1 MKRVIVAAVL
11 AISIMGS
18 ASVASA
24 SAGTNDSATSTATST
39 TTSTTTSTI
48 ATTITSPTTETVFV
62 EVAPVPAKS
71 GTGRR
76 IVYANR
82 QQRVWV
88 INTNNKVIR
97 TFLVSGML
105 RQPGKG
111 TFRVFSKSPSSFSPE
126 FAGVT
131 FRFMTRFAIGRNGGN
146 VGFHEIPLRYG
157 KLMQTVDE
165 LGAFKGSGCLRSS
178 TQDARFIYRWA
189 TLGTKVVV
197 VP

>member
-1 MKRVIVAAVL
+1 MKRMIVATVL
-11 AISIMGS
+11 ALSIMGS

-24 SAGTNDSATSTATST
+24 SAGSSD
-39 TTSTTTSTI
+39 
-48 ATTITSPTTETVFV
+48 ATTTTETVLV
-62 EVAPVPAKS
+62 EVAPVPIKS

-88 INTNNKVIR
+88 INADNEVIR

-105 RQPGKG
+105 GQPGNG
-111 TFRVFSKSPSSFSPE
+111 TFSVFSKSPTSYSPE

-146 VGFHEIPLRYG
+146 IGFHEIPVRNN
-157 KLMQTVDE
+157 KPMQTVDE

-178 TQDARFIYRWA
+178 TQDALFIYQWA

>member
-1 MKRVIVAAVL
+1 MKRMIVATVL
-11 AISIMGS
+11 ALSIMGS

-24 SAGTNDSATSTATST
+24 SAGSSD
-39 TTSTTTSTI
+39 
-48 ATTITSPTTETVFV
+48 ATTTTETVLV

-71 GTGRR
+71 GFGRR

-88 INTNNKVIR
+88 INADNEVIR
-97 TFLVSGML
+97 TFPVSGML
-105 RQPGKG
+105 GQPGKG
-111 TFRVFSKSPSSFSPE
+111 TFSVFSKSPTSYSSE

-146 VGFHEIPLRYG
+146 IGFHEIPVRNN
-157 KLMQTVDE
+157 KPMQTVDE

-178 TQDARFIYRWA
+178 TQDALFVYRWA

>member
-1 MKRVIVAAVL
+1 MKRVIAASVL
-11 AISIMGS
+11 ALLIMGS

-24 SAGTNDSATSTATST
+24 SAGSIGET
-39 TTSTTTSTI
+39 TTTTT
-48 ATTITSPTTETVFV
+48 TTTTPVLV
-62 EVAPVPAKS
+62 EAVPVPIKS

-88 INTNNKVIR
+88 INADNEVIR
-97 TFLVSGML
+97 TFPVSGML
-105 RQPGKG
+105 GQPGNG
-111 TFRVFSKSPSSFSPE
+111 TFSVFSKSPTSFSPE

-146 VGFHEIPLRYG
+146 IGFHEIPIRNS
-157 KLMQTVDE
+157 KPMQTVDE

-178 TQDARFIYRWA
+178 TKDALFIYQWA

>member
-1 MKRVIVAAVL
+1 MKRVIAGAVL
-11 AISIMGS
+11 ALLIMGS
-18 ASVASA
+18 SSVASA
-24 SAGTNDSATSTATST
+24 SAGSIGET
-39 TTSTTTSTI
+39 TTTTT
-48 ATTITSPTTETVFV
+48 TVLV
-62 EVAPVPAKS
+62 EVAPVPVRS

-88 INTNNKVIR
+88 INEQNEVIR

-105 RQPGKG
+105 GQPGKG
-111 TFRVFSKSPSSFSPE
+111 TFRVFSKSPTSYSPE

-146 VGFHEIPLRYG
+146 IGFHEIPVRN
-157 KLMQTVDE
+157 KKPMQTVDE

-178 TQDARFIYRWA
+178 TQDAIFIYQWA
-189 TLGTKVVV
+189 KIGTKVVV

>member
-1 MKRVIVAAVL
+1 MKRVIAVAVFTF
-11 AISIMGS
+11 SIMGS

-24 SAGTNDSATSTATST
+24 SAGTSDA
-39 TTSTTTSTI
+39 TTSTTAPT
-48 ATTITSPTTETVFV
+48 TTETDLV

-71 GTGRR
+71 GVGRR

-88 INTNNKVIR
+88 INADNEVIR
-97 TFLVSGML
+97 TFPVSGML
-105 RQPGKG
+105 GQPGKG
-111 TFRVFSKSPSSFSPE
+111 TFSVFSKSPTSYSPE

-146 VGFHEIPLRYG
+146 IGFHEIPVHNN
-157 KLMQTVDE
+157 KPMQTVDE

-178 TQDARFIYRWA
+178 TKDALFIYQWA

>member
-1 MKRVIVAAVL
+1 MKRMIAASVL
-11 AISIMGS
+11 ALLIMGS

-24 SAGTNDSATSTATST
+24 SAGSIGET
-39 TTSTTTSTI
+39 TTTTT
-48 ATTITSPTTETVFV
+48 TTPVLV
-62 EVAPVPAKS
+62 EAAPVPIKS

-88 INTNNKVIR
+88 INADNEVIR
-97 TFLVSGML
+97 TFPVSGML
-105 RQPGKG
+105 GQPGNG
-111 TFRVFSKSPSSFSPE
+111 TFSVFSKSPTSYSTE

-146 VGFHEIPLRYG
+146 IGFHEIPIRNS
-157 KLMQTVDE
+157 KPMQTVDE

-178 TQDARFIYRWA
+178 TKDALFIYQWA

>member
-1 MKRVIVAAVL
+1 MKRVIAVAVL
-11 AISIMGS
+11 ALSIMGS

-24 SAGTNDSATSTATST
+24 SAGSSD
-39 TTSTTTSTI
+39 
-48 ATTITSPTTETVFV
+48 ATTTTETVLV
-62 EVAPVPAKS
+62 EVAPVPIKS

-88 INTNNKVIR
+88 INADNEVIR

-105 RQPGKG
+105 GQPGNG
-111 TFRVFSKSPSSFSPE
+111 TFSVFSKSPTSYSPE

-146 VGFHEIPLRYG
+146 IGFHEIPIRNS
-157 KLMQTVDE
+157 KPMQTVDE

-178 TQDARFIYRWA
+178 TQDALFIYQWA

>member
-1 MKRVIVAAVL
+1 MKRVIVLTVL
-11 AISIMGS
+11 AVSIMGS

-24 SAGTNDSATSTATST
+24 SADTTDSTTST
-39 TTSTTTSTI
+39 TTSTTT
-48 ATTITSPTTETVFV
+48 TVLV
-62 EVAPVPAKS
+62 DVAPVPAKS

-88 INTNNKVIR
+88 INADNEVIR
-97 TFLVSGML
+97 TFPVSGML
-105 RQPGKG
+105 GQPGNG
-111 TFRVFSKSPSSFSPE
+111 TFSVFSKSPTSYSPE

-146 VGFHEIPLRYG
+146 IGFHEIPIRNS
-157 KLMQTVDE
+157 KPMQTVDE

-178 TQDARFIYRWA
+178 TQDARFIYQWA

>member
-1 MKRVIVAAVL
+1 MKRVIAGAVL
-11 AISIMGS
+11 ALLIMGS
-18 ASVASA
+18 SSVASA
-24 SAGTNDSATSTATST
+24 SAGSIGET
-39 TTSTTTSTI
+39 TTTTT
-48 ATTITSPTTETVFV
+48 TVLA
-62 EVAPVPAKS
+62 EVAPVPVRS

-88 INTNNKVIR
+88 INEQNEVIR

-105 RQPGKG
+105 GQPGKG
-111 TFRVFSKSPSSFSPE
+111 TFRVFSKSPTSYSPE

-131 FRFMTRFAIGRNGGN
+131 FRYMTRFAIGRNGGN
-146 VGFHEIPLRYG
+146 IGFHEIPVRNN
-157 KLMQTVDE
+157 KPMQTVEE

-178 TQDARFIYRWA
+178 TQDAIFIYQWA
-189 TLGTKVVV
+189 KIGTKVVV

>member
-1 MKRVIVAAVL
+1 MKRVIAAAVL
-11 AISIMGS
+11 ALSIMSS
-18 ASVASA
+18 ADVASA
-24 SAGTNDSATSTATST
+24 SAGSIGET
-39 TTSTTTSTI
+39 TTTTT
-48 ATTITSPTTETVFV
+48 TTTTTVLV
-62 EVAPVPAKS
+62 EVAPVPVGS

-88 INTNNKVIR
+88 INENNEVIR

-105 RQPGKG
+105 GQPGKG
-111 TFRVFSKSPSSFSPE
+111 TFRVFSKSPTSFSPE

-146 VGFHEIPLRYG
+146 IGFHEIPVRN
-157 KLMQTVDE
+157 KKPMQTVEE

-178 TQDARFIYRWA
+178 TQDAIFIYQWA
-189 TLGTKVVV
+189 KIGTKVVV

>member
-1 MKRVIVAAVL
+1 MKRVIAASVL
-11 AISIMGS
+11 ALLIMGS

-24 SAGTNDSATSTATST
+24 SAGSSDST
-39 TTSTTTSTI
+39 TTTTT
-48 ATTITSPTTETVFV
+48 VLV
-62 EVAPVPAKS
+62 EAAPVPIKS

-88 INTNNKVIR
+88 INADNEVIR
-97 TFLVSGML
+97 TFPVSGML
-105 RQPGKG
+105 GQPGNG
-111 TFRVFSKSPSSFSPE
+111 TFSVFSKSPSSYSPE

-146 VGFHEIPLRYG
+146 IGFHEIPIRNS
-157 KLMQTVDE
+157 KPMQTVDE

-178 TQDARFIYRWA
+178 TKDALFIYQWA

-197 VP
+197 IP

>member
-1 MKRVIVAAVL
+1 MKRVIAGAVL
-11 AISIMGS
+11 ALLIMGS
-18 ASVASA
+18 SSVASA
-24 SAGTNDSATSTATST
+24 SAGSIGET
-39 TTSTTTSTI
+39 TTTTT
-48 ATTITSPTTETVFV
+48 TTTTTVLA
-62 EVAPVPAKS
+62 EVVPVPVRS

-88 INTNNKVIR
+88 INEQNEVIR

-105 RQPGKG
+105 GQPGKG
-111 TFRVFSKSPSSFSPE
+111 TFRVFSKSPTSFSPE

-146 VGFHEIPLRYG
+146 IGFHEIPVRNN
-157 KLMQTVDE
+157 KPMQTVEE

-178 TQDARFIYRWA
+178 TQDAIFIYQWA
-189 TLGTKVVV
+189 KIGTKVVV

>member
-1 MKRVIVAAVL
+1 MKRIIAAAVFVL
-11 AISIMGS
+11 SMMGS
-18 ASVASA
+18 TSVASA
-24 SAGTNDSATSTATST
+24 SAGSIGET
-39 TTSTTTSTI
+39 TTTTT
-48 ATTITSPTTETVFV
+48 TTTVLV
-62 EVAPVPAKS
+62 EVAPVPIKS

-88 INTNNKVIR
+88 INEKNEVIR

-105 RQPGKG
+105 GQPGKG
-111 TFRVFSKSPSSFSPE
+111 TFRVFSKSPTSFSPE

-146 VGFHEIPLRYG
+146 IGFHEIPIRNN
-157 KLMQTVDE
+157 KPMQTVEE

-178 TQDARFIYRWA
+178 TQDAIFIYQWA
-189 TLGTKVVV
+189 KIGTKVVV

>member
-1 MKRVIVAAVL
+1 MKRVIAASVL
-11 AISIMGS
+11 ALLIMGS

-24 SAGTNDSATSTATST
+24 SAGSSDST
-39 TTSTTTSTI
+39 TTTTTVLVK
-48 ATTITSPTTETVFV
+48 A
-62 EVAPVPAKS
+62 APVPIKS

-88 INTNNKVIR
+88 INADNEVIR
-97 TFLVSGML
+97 TFPVSGML
-105 RQPGKG
+105 GQPGNG
-111 TFRVFSKSPSSFSPE
+111 TFSVFSKSPSSYSPE

-146 VGFHEIPLRYG
+146 IGFHEIPIRNS
-157 KLMQTVDE
+157 KPMQTVDE

-178 TQDARFIYRWA
+178 TQDALFIYQWA

>member
-1 MKRVIVAAVL
+1 MKRVIAVTVL
-11 AISIMGS
+11 ALSITGS

-24 SAGTNDSATSTATST
+24 SSGSSD
-39 TTSTTTSTI
+39 
-48 ATTITSPTTETVFV
+48 ATTTTETVLV

-71 GTGRR
+71 GVGRR

-88 INTNNKVIR
+88 INANNEVVR
-97 TFLVSGML
+97 TFPVSGML
-105 RQPGKG
+105 GQPGNG
-111 TFRVFSKSPSSFSPE
+111 TFSVFSKSPTSYSPE

-146 VGFHEIPLRYG
+146 IGFHEIPIRNS
-157 KLMQTVDE
+157 KPMQTVDE

-178 TQDARFIYRWA
+178 TKDALFIYQWA

>member
-1 MKRVIVAAVL
+1 MKRVIAGAVL
-11 AISIMGS
+11 ALLIMGS
-18 ASVASA
+18 SSVASV
-24 SAGTNDSATSTATST
+24 SAGSIGETTTTTATT
-39 TTSTTTSTI
+39 TT
-48 ATTITSPTTETVFV
+48 TVLA
-62 EVAPVPAKS
+62 EVAPVPVRS

-88 INTNNKVIR
+88 INEQNEVIR

-105 RQPGKG
+105 GQPGKG
-111 TFRVFSKSPSSFSPE
+111 TFRVFSKSPTSYSPE

-146 VGFHEIPLRYG
+146 IGFHEIPVRNN
-157 KLMQTVDE
+157 KPMQTVEE

-178 TQDARFIYRWA
+178 TQDAIFIYQWA
-189 TLGTKVVV
+189 KIGTKVVV

>member
-1 MKRVIVAAVL
+1 MKRVIAGAVL
-11 AISIMGS
+11 ALLIMGS
-18 ASVASA
+18 SSVASA
-24 SAGTNDSATSTATST
+24 SAGSIGET
-39 TTSTTTSTI
+39 TTTTT
-48 ATTITSPTTETVFV
+48 TTTTTVLV
-62 EVAPVPAKS
+62 EVAPVPVRS

-88 INTNNKVIR
+88 INEQNEVIR

-105 RQPGKG
+105 GQPGKG
-111 TFRVFSKSPSSFSPE
+111 TFRVFSKSPTSYSPE

-146 VGFHEIPLRYG
+146 IGFHEIPIRN
-157 KLMQTVDE
+157 KRPMQTVDE

-178 TQDARFIYRWA
+178 TQDAIFIYQWA
-189 TLGTKVVV
+189 KIGTKVVV

>member
-1 MKRVIVAAVL
+1 MKRMIAVAVL
-11 AISIMGS
+11 ALTIMGS

-24 SAGTNDSATSTATST
+24 SAGSSD
-39 TTSTTTSTI
+39 
-48 ATTITSPTTETVFV
+48 ATTTTETVLV
-62 EVAPVPAKS
+62 EVAPVPIKS

-88 INTNNKVIR
+88 INADNEVIR
-97 TFLVSGML
+97 TFPVSGML
-105 RQPGKG
+105 GQPGNG
-111 TFRVFSKSPSSFSPE
+111 TFSVFSKSPTSYSPE

-146 VGFHEIPLRYG
+146 IGFHEIPIRNS
-157 KLMQTVDE
+157 KPMQTVDE

-178 TQDARFIYRWA
+178 TKDALFIYQWA

>member
-1 MKRVIVAAVL
+1 MKRVIAGAVL
-11 AISIMGS
+11 ALLIMGS
-18 ASVASA
+18 SSVASA
-24 SAGTNDSATSTATST
+24 SAGSIGET
-39 TTSTTTSTI
+39 TTTTT
-48 ATTITSPTTETVFV
+48 TTTTTVLV
-62 EVAPVPAKS
+62 EVAPVPVGS
-71 GTGRR
+71 GNGRR

-88 INTNNKVIR
+88 INENNEVIR

-105 RQPGKG
+105 GQPGKG
-111 TFRVFSKSPSSFSPE
+111 TFRVFSKSPTSFSPE

-146 VGFHEIPLRYG
+146 IGFHEIPVRN
-157 KLMQTVDE
+157 KKPMQTVDE

-178 TQDARFIYRWA
+178 TQDAIFIYQWA
-189 TLGTKVVV
+189 KIGTKVVV

>member
-1 MKRVIVAAVL
+1 MKRVIVVTVL
-11 AISIMGS
+11 ALSIMGS
-18 ASVASA
+18 VSVASA
-24 SAGTNDSATSTATST
+24 SVGSSD
-39 TTSTTTSTI
+39 
-48 ATTITSPTTETVFV
+48 ATTTTETVLV
-62 EVAPVPAKS
+62 EVAPVPNKS

-88 INTNNKVIR
+88 INADNKVIR
-97 TFLVSGML
+97 TFPVSGML
-105 RQPGKG
+105 GQPGNG
-111 TFRVFSKSPSSFSPE
+111 TFSVFSKSPTSYSPE

-146 VGFHEIPLRYG
+146 IGFHEIPIRNS
-157 KLMQTVDE
+157 KPMQTVDE

-178 TQDARFIYRWA
+178 TKDALFIYQWA

>member
-1 MKRVIVAAVL
+1 MKRVIAVTVL
-11 AISIMGS
+11 ALSIMGS

-24 SAGTNDSATSTATST
+24 SAGSSD
-39 TTSTTTSTI
+39 
-48 ATTITSPTTETVFV
+48 ATTTTETVLV
-62 EVAPVPAKS
+62 EVAQVPAKS
-71 GTGRR
+71 GVGRR

-88 INTNNKVIR
+88 INADNEVIR
-97 TFLVSGML
+97 TFPVSGML
-105 RQPGKG
+105 GQPGNG
-111 TFRVFSKSPSSFSPE
+111 TFSVFSKSPTSYSPE

-146 VGFHEIPLRYG
+146 IGFHEIPIRNS
-157 KLMQTVDE
+157 KPMQTVDE

-178 TQDARFIYRWA
+178 TKDALFIYQWA

>member
-1 MKRVIVAAVL
+1 MKRMFAALVIAL
-11 AISIMGS
+11 SIVGS
-18 ASVASA
+18 ASVAQA
-24 SAGTNDSATSTATST
+24 SAGSSDAT
-39 TTSTTTSTI
+39 TTTTPTN
-48 ATTITSPTTETVFV
+48 ITPTTESALV
-62 EVAPVPAKS
+62 EVAPVPANS
-71 GTGRR
+71 GVGRR

-88 INTNNKVIR
+88 INGDNEVIR
-97 TFLVSGML
+97 VFPVSGML
-105 RQPGKG
+105 GQPGKG
-111 TFRVFSKSPSSFSPE
+111 NFAVFSKSPSSYSPE

-146 VGFHEIPLRYG
+146 IGFHEIPIRNN
-157 KLMQTVDE
+157 KPMQTVDE

-178 TQDARFIYRWA
+178 TQDALFIYKWA

>member
-1 MKRVIVAAVL
+1 MKRVIAASVL
-11 AISIMGS
+11 ALLIMGS

-24 SAGTNDSATSTATST
+24 SAGSIGET
-39 TTSTTTSTI
+39 TTTTT
-48 ATTITSPTTETVFV
+48 TTTPVLV
-62 EVAPVPAKS
+62 EAVPVPIKS

-88 INTNNKVIR
+88 INADNEVIR
-97 TFLVSGML
+97 TFPVSGML
-105 RQPGKG
+105 GQPGNG
-111 TFRVFSKSPSSFSPE
+111 TFSVFSKSPTSFSPE

-146 VGFHEIPLRYG
+146 IGFHEIPIRNS
-157 KLMQTVDE
+157 KPMQTVDE

-178 TQDARFIYRWA
+178 TKDALFIYQWA

>member
-1 MKRVIVAAVL
+1 MKRVIAGAVL
-11 AISIMGS
+11 ALLIMGS
-18 ASVASA
+18 SSVASA
-24 SAGTNDSATSTATST
+24 SAGSIGETTTTTATT
-39 TTSTTTSTI
+39 TT
-48 ATTITSPTTETVFV
+48 TVLA
-62 EVAPVPAKS
+62 EVAPVPVRS

-88 INTNNKVIR
+88 INEQNEVIR

-105 RQPGKG
+105 GQPGKG
-111 TFRVFSKSPSSFSPE
+111 TFRVFSKSPTSYSPE

-146 VGFHEIPLRYG
+146 IGFHEIPVRNN
-157 KLMQTVDE
+157 KPMQTVEE

-178 TQDARFIYRWA
+178 TQDAIFIYQWA
-189 TLGTKVVV
+189 KIGTKVVV

>member
-1 MKRVIVAAVL
+1 MKRVIAVAAF
-11 AISIMGS
+11 AFSIMGS

-24 SAGTNDSATSTATST
+24 SAGTTDS
-39 TTSTTTSTI
+39 TTSTTT
-48 ATTITSPTTETVFV
+48 TVLV
-62 EVAPVPAKS
+62 EDAPVPAKS
-71 GTGRR
+71 GAGRR

-88 INTNNKVIR
+88 INADNEVIR
-97 TFLVSGML
+97 TFPVSGML
-105 RQPGKG
+105 GQPGKG
-111 TFRVFSKSPSSFSPE
+111 TFNVFSKSPTSYSPE

-146 VGFHEIPLRYG
+146 IGFHEIPVRNN
-157 KLMQTVDE
+157 KPMQTVDE
-165 LGAFKGSGCLRSS
+165 LGTFKGSGCLRSS
-178 TQDARFIYRWA
+178 TQDALFIYRWA

>member
-1 MKRVIVAAVL
+1 MKRVIAGAVL
-11 AISIMGS
+11 ALLIMGS
-18 ASVASA
+18 SSVASA
-24 SAGTNDSATSTATST
+24 SAGSIGET
-39 TTSTTTSTI
+39 TTTTT
-48 ATTITSPTTETVFV
+48 TVLA
-62 EVAPVPAKS
+62 EVVPVPVRS

-88 INTNNKVIR
+88 INENNEVIR

-105 RQPGKG
+105 GQPGKG
-111 TFRVFSKSPSSFSPE
+111 TFRVFSKSPTSFSPE

-146 VGFHEIPLRYG
+146 IGFHEIPVRN
-157 KLMQTVDE
+157 KKPMQTVDE

-178 TQDARFIYRWA
+178 TQDAIFIYQWA
-189 TLGTKVVV
+189 KIGTKVVV

>member
-1 MKRVIVAAVL
+1 MKRVIAASVL
-11 AISIMGS
+11 ALLIMGS

-24 SAGTNDSATSTATST
+24 SAGSIGET
-39 TTSTTTSTI
+39 
-48 ATTITSPTTETVFV
+48 TTITTTTTPVLV
-62 EVAPVPAKS
+62 ESAPVPIKS

-88 INTNNKVIR
+88 INADNEVIR
-97 TFLVSGML
+97 TFPVSGML
-105 RQPGKG
+105 GQPGNG
-111 TFRVFSKSPSSFSPE
+111 TFSVFSKSPTSYSPE

-146 VGFHEIPLRYG
+146 IGFHEIPIRYS
-157 KLMQTVDE
+157 KPMQTVDE
-165 LGAFKGSGCLRSS
+165 LGEFKGSGCLRSS
-178 TQDARFIYRWA
+178 TKDALFIYQWA

>member
-1 MKRVIVAAVL
+1 MKRVIAGAVL
-11 AISIMGS
+11 ALLIMGS
-18 ASVASA
+18 SSVASA
-24 SAGTNDSATSTATST
+24 SAGSIGETTTTTATT
-39 TTSTTTSTI
+39 TT
-48 ATTITSPTTETVFV
+48 TVLV
-62 EVAPVPAKS
+62 EVAPVPVRS

-88 INTNNKVIR
+88 INEQNEVIR

-105 RQPGKG
+105 GQPGKG
-111 TFRVFSKSPSSFSPE
+111 TFRVFSKSPTSFSPE

-131 FRFMTRFAIGRNGGN
+131 FRYMTRFAIGRNGGN
-146 VGFHEIPLRYG
+146 IGFHEIPVRN
-157 KLMQTVDE
+157 KKPMQTVEE

-178 TQDARFIYRWA
+178 TQDAIFIYQWA
-189 TLGTKVVV
+189 KIGTKVVV

>member
-1 MKRVIVAAVL
+1 MRVIAMAVF
-11 AISIMGS
+11 AFSIMGS

-24 SAGTNDSATSTATST
+24 SAGSSDST
-39 TTSTTTSTI
+39 TTTTTVLI
-48 ATTITSPTTETVFV
+48 EA
-62 EVAPVPAKS
+62 APVPIKS

-88 INTNNKVIR
+88 INADNKVIR
-97 TFLVSGML
+97 TFPVSGML
-105 RQPGKG
+105 GQPGNG
-111 TFRVFSKSPSSFSPE
+111 TFSVFSKSPTSYSPE

-146 VGFHEIPLRYG
+146 IGFHEIPVRNS
-157 KLMQTVDE
+157 KPMQTVDE

-178 TQDARFIYRWA
+178 TKDALFIYQWA

>member
-1 MKRVIVAAVL
+1 MKRMIVAAVL
-11 AISIMGS
+11 ALSIMGS
-18 ASVASA
+18 ASAASA
-24 SAGTNDSATSTATST
+24 SAGSSD
-39 TTSTTTSTI
+39 
-48 ATTITSPTTETVFV
+48 ATTTTETVLV
-62 EVAPVPAKS
+62 EVAPVPIKS

-88 INTNNKVIR
+88 INADNKVIR
-97 TFLVSGML
+97 TFPVSGML
-105 RQPGKG
+105 GQPGNG
-111 TFRVFSKSPSSFSPE
+111 TFSVFSKSPTSYSPE

-146 VGFHEIPLRYG
+146 IGFHEIPIRNS
-157 KLMQTVDE
+157 KPMQTVDE

-178 TQDARFIYRWA
+178 TQDALFIYQWA

-197 VP
+197 IP

>member
-1 MKRVIVAAVL
+1 MKRVIAVAVL
-11 AISIMGS
+11 ALSIMGS

-24 SAGTNDSATSTATST
+24 SAGSSDAT
-39 TTSTTTSTI
+39 TTTTT
-48 ATTITSPTTETVFV
+48 VLV
-62 EVAPVPAKS
+62 EVAPVPIKS

-82 QQRVWV
+82 LQRVWV
-88 INTNNKVIR
+88 INADNEVIR
-97 TFLVSGML
+97 TFPVSGML
-105 RQPGKG
+105 GQPGNG
-111 TFRVFSKSPSSFSPE
+111 TFSVFSKSPTSYSPE

-146 VGFHEIPLRYG
+146 IGFHEIPIRNS
-157 KLMQTVDE
+157 KPMQTVDE

-178 TQDARFIYRWA
+178 TQDALFIYQWA

>member
-1 MKRVIVAAVL
+1 MKRVIAASVL
-11 AISIMGS
+11 ALSIMGS

-24 SAGTNDSATSTATST
+24 SDGSIGET
-39 TTSTTTSTI
+39 TTTTT
-48 ATTITSPTTETVFV
+48 TTPVPV
-62 EVAPVPAKS
+62 EAAPVPNKS

-88 INTNNKVIR
+88 INADNKVIR
-97 TFLVSGML
+97 TFPVSGML
-105 RQPGKG
+105 GQPGNG
-111 TFRVFSKSPSSFSPE
+111 TFSVFSKSPTSYSPE

-146 VGFHEIPLRYG
+146 IGFHEIPIRNS
-157 KLMQTVDE
+157 KPMQTVDE

-178 TQDARFIYRWA
+178 TQDALFIYQWA

>member
-1 MKRVIVAAVL
+1 MKRVIAGAVL
-11 AISIMGS
+11 ALLIMGS
-18 ASVASA
+18 SSVASA
-24 SAGTNDSATSTATST
+24 SAGSIGET
-39 TTSTTTSTI
+39 TTTTT
-48 ATTITSPTTETVFV
+48 TTTTTVLA
-62 EVAPVPAKS
+62 EVAPVPVRS

-88 INTNNKVIR
+88 INEQNEVIR

-105 RQPGKG
+105 GQPGKG
-111 TFRVFSKSPSSFSPE
+111 TFRVFSKSPTSFSPE

-131 FRFMTRFAIGRNGGN
+131 FRYMTRFAIGRNGGN
-146 VGFHEIPLRYG
+146 IGFHEIPVRNN
-157 KLMQTVDE
+157 KPMQTVEE

-178 TQDARFIYRWA
+178 TQDAIFIYQWA
-189 TLGTKVVV
+189 KIGTKVVV

>member
-1 MKRVIVAAVL
+1 MKRMIVATVL
-11 AISIMGS
+11 ALSIMGS

-24 SAGTNDSATSTATST
+24 SAGSSD
-39 TTSTTTSTI
+39 
-48 ATTITSPTTETVFV
+48 ATTTTETVLV

-71 GTGRR
+71 GVGRR

-88 INTNNKVIR
+88 INADNEVIR
-97 TFLVSGML
+97 TFPVSGML
-105 RQPGKG
+105 GQPGNG
-111 TFRVFSKSPSSFSPE
+111 TFSVFSKSPTSYSPE

-146 VGFHEIPLRYG
+146 IGFHEIPIRNS
-157 KLMQTVDE
+157 KPMQTVDE

-178 TQDARFIYRWA
+178 TKDALFIYQWA

>member
-1 MKRVIVAAVL
+1 MKRVIAGAVL
-11 AISIMGS
+11 ALLIMGS
-18 ASVASA
+18 SSVATASVGS
-24 SAGTNDSATSTATST
+24 SDET
-39 TTSTTTSTI
+39 TTTTT
-48 ATTITSPTTETVFV
+48 TTTTTVLV
-62 EVAPVPAKS
+62 EVAPVPVRS

-88 INTNNKVIR
+88 INEQNEVIR

-105 RQPGKG
+105 GQPGKG
-111 TFRVFSKSPSSFSPE
+111 TFRVFSKSPTSFSPE

-131 FRFMTRFAIGRNGGN
+131 FRYMTRFAIGRNGGN
-146 VGFHEIPLRYG
+146 IGFHEIPVRNN
-157 KLMQTVDE
+157 KPMQTVEE

-178 TQDARFIYRWA
+178 TQDAIFIYQWA
-189 TLGTKVVV
+189 KIGTKVVV

>member
-1 MKRVIVAAVL
+1 MKRMIAAAAL
-11 AISIMGS
+11 ALFIMGS

-24 SAGTNDSATSTATST
+24 SAGTND
-39 TTSTTTSTI
+39 
-48 ATTITSPTTETVFV
+48 ATTTTETVLV
-62 EVAPVPAKS
+62 EVAPVPIKS

-88 INTNNKVIR
+88 INADNEVIR
-97 TFLVSGML
+97 TFPVSGML
-105 RQPGKG
+105 GQPGNG
-111 TFRVFSKSPSSFSPE
+111 TFSVFSKSPTSYSPE

-146 VGFHEIPLRYG
+146 IGFHEIPIRNS
-157 KLMQTVDE
+157 KPMQTVDE

-178 TQDARFIYRWA
+178 TKDALFIYQWA

>member
-1 MKRVIVAAVL
+1 
-11 AISIMGS
+11 MGS

-24 SAGTNDSATSTATST
+24 SAGTNDAT
-39 TTSTTTSTI
+39 TTTTT
-48 ATTITSPTTETVFV
+48 VLV
-62 EVAPVPAKS
+62 EVAPVPNKS

-88 INTNNKVIR
+88 INADNEVIR
-97 TFLVSGML
+97 TFPVSGMIG
-105 RQPGKG
+105 QPGKG
-111 TFRVFSKSPSSFSPE
+111 TFSVFSKSPTSYSPE

-146 VGFHEIPLRYG
+146 IGFHEIPVRNN
-157 KLMQTVDE
+157 KPMQTVDE

-178 TQDARFIYRWA
+178 TQDALFIYRWA